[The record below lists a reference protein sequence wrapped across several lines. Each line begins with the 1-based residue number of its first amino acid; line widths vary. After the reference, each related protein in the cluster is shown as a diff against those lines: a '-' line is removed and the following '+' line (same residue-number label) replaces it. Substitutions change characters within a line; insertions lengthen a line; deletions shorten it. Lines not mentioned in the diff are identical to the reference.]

1 MRLLFICALAVAF
14 CARAEQSSTPM
25 PDPKHLA
32 TVKKIL
38 QEVPLTDG
46 HNDLPWELRK
56 HSNAVERVDISR
68 VDLRKDTTSTGL
80 VTDFPRLR
88 AGGIGGQFWSVYIPP
103 ELTNAIAVQAVL
115 EQIDVVHRLI
125 AQYPDQLELALTADD
140 VERIFRKGKIASLIG
155 MEGGHSI
162 NNSLATLRMTYQLGA
177 RYMTLTHTKNI
188 DWADAAT
195 DKPLHHGLTKFG
207 EEVVHEMNRLGM
219 LVDISHVSEDTM
231 KAALNV
237 SKAPVIFSHSNAKA
251 LCDHPRN
258 ASDEVLKMLAKN
270 NGIIMVNFYPEYLID
285 SNRQWYRDQ
294 HHEKKRLQETLKD
307 DDKVDAALEKWRA
320 ANPAPHKATIADV
333 ANHIDHIC
341 KVAGV
346 DHVGIGSDYEGFGG
360 PPVGLED
367 VSTYPKLLAELLA
380 RGHSEE
386 DIKKIAGLNILRV
399 LRDAE
404 KVAHEQR

>member
-1 MRLLFICALAVAF
+1 
-14 CARAEQSSTPM
+14 
-25 PDPKHLA
+25 
-32 TVKKIL
+32 
-38 QEVPLTDG
+38 
-46 HNDLPWELRK
+46 
-56 HSNAVERVDISR
+56 
-68 VDLRKDTTSTGL
+68 
-80 VTDFPRLR
+80 
-88 AGGIGGQFWSVYIPP
+88 
-103 ELTNAIAVQAVL
+103 
-115 EQIDVVHRLI
+115 
-125 AQYPDQLELALTADD
+125 
-140 VERIFRKGKIASLIG
+140 
-155 MEGGHSI
+155 
-162 NNSLATLRMTYQLGA
+162 
-177 RYMTLTHTKNI
+177 MTLTHTKNI

-231 KAALNV
+231 IAALKV

-285 SNRQWYRDQ
+285 SNKQWYHEEHQ
-294 HHEKKRLQETLKD
+294 EKKRLQQTITDE
-307 DDKVDAALEKWRA
+307 DKLDAALDEWAKQH
-320 ANPAPHKATIADV
+320 PKPHSAGIADV
-333 ANHIDHIC
+333 ANHIDYIC

-346 DHVGIGSDYEGFGG
+346 DHVGFGADFEGFSG

-367 VSTYPKLLAELLA
+367 VSTYPKVLAELLA

-399 LRDAE
+399 FRDAE
-404 KVAHEQR
+404 KVRSR